1 MEQKTNKLRHFSED
15 YRFLIEG
22 RVKQQ
27 MLAARE
33 KPEIAITKQARLET
47 ATKTHA
53 AITKALDADKIVTI
67 RTRQIPDFEAPATDH
82 NLVKHQGIL
91 MLVDPKGRGH
101 VVSQLAPSES
111 GHITV
116 YFKEKGGRVKK
127 PLHLHA
133 GVGAENDMLE
143 TEKDTSPYRVSLVGG
158 KHEFRGLPDLSE
170 HFNIETDLVRI
181 MNRLE
186 EALIKKKI
194 VD

>member
-1 MEQKTNKLRHFSED
+1 MNENLKNQYKELVESRMKEVMLKSMERPD
-15 YRFLIEG
+15 I
-22 RVKQQ
+22 V
-27 MLAARE
+27 
-33 KPEIAITKQARLET
+33 ITKKARLE
-47 ATKTHA
+47 AAQRTHA
-53 AITKALDADKIVTI
+53 AITKAIDADKIVTI
-67 RTRQIPDFEAPATDH
+67 RTRQKPDFEAPATDH
-82 NLVKHQGIL
+82 NLVKHQGTL
-91 MLVDPKGRGH
+91 MLVDPNGRGH

-116 YFKEKGGRVKK
+116 YFKEKGGRAKK

-133 GVGAENDMLE
+133 GTGAEGDMIE
-143 TEKDTSPYRVSLVGG
+143 TEKETSPYRVSLVGG

-170 HFNIETDLVRI
+170 QFNEEADLVRI